1 MVLSRNRQALTGDVS
16 IRVEDGEIIAGKLT
30 ALHHFQCT
38 VRCQTQEV
46 AERRIFAMKVV
57 PSIPPFASLL
67 SSETTDI
74 LNWHPAILFCYS
86 QYPRPTRTLCHIL
99 LEIYR
104 RYGSEPFT
112 RWKMEP

>member
-57 PSIPPFASLL
+57 PSNSAASLL

-74 LNWHPAILFCYS
+74 LNWHPAILFLLFTNS
-86 QYPRPTRTLCHIL
+86 RPTRTLCHTL

-104 RYGSEPFT
+104 RYGSAPFT